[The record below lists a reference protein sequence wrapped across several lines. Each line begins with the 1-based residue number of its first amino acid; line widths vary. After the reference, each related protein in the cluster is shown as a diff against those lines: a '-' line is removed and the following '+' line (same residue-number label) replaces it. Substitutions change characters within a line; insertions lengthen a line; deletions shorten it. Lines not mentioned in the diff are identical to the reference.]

1 MFIRMKKANMKKF
14 ILFCLTFLFVL
25 PVKAELTHPIDL
37 LNAMME
43 AHKNR
48 NYEIHYILQHSD
60 NIKSMKYHHALENN
74 HEFAQ
79 LLSLDNAYETILLR
93 NNAISYLGFNFTPFS
108 LKGTKILDALPAVFH
123 ANFNELNHYDFVPLG
138 KSRVADRIANV
149 IKIVPSD
156 STRFS
161 YTLWIDEQN
170 YLLLKSELFDNQNTL
185 LEQFRVI
192 EQRVND
198 EFDNLIPQLKTMLL
212 PPVNTQNSL
221 VNTPL
226 EWQVNWLP
234 VGFKPISSYRQVIP
248 VGQGQEEVESQ
259 LFSDGLSTFTVYLRS
274 QGDEEFN
281 NQFARQ
287 EKLILFTHVL
297 GNREVVVIGDIP
309 MNVAERIAQS
319 VVFQQ

>member
-1 MFIRMKKANMKKF
+1 MFIRMKKANMKKI

-274 QGDEEFN
+274 QGDEAFN

-309 MNVAERIAQS
+309 MSVAERIAQS

>member
-1 MFIRMKKANMKKF
+1 MKKF

-48 NYEIHYILQHSD
+48 NYELHYILQHSD

-198 EFDNLIPQLKTMLL
+198 QFDNLIPQLKTMLL

-274 QGDEEFN
+274 QGDEAFN

-287 EKLILFTHVL
+287 EKLILFTHIL

-309 MNVAERIAQS
+309 MSVAERIAQS

>member
-1 MFIRMKKANMKKF
+1 MKKF

-48 NYEIHYILQHSD
+48 NYELHYILQHSD

-198 EFDNLIPQLKTMLL
+198 QFDNLIPQLKTMLL

-274 QGDEEFN
+274 QGDEAFN

-287 EKLILFTHVL
+287 EKLILFIHVL

-309 MNVAERIAQS
+309 MSVAERIAQS
-319 VVFQQ
+319 IVFQQ

>member
-274 QGDEEFN
+274 QGDEAFN

-309 MNVAERIAQS
+309 MSVAERIAQS
-319 VVFQQ
+319 VVFR

>member
-1 MFIRMKKANMKKF
+1 M
-14 ILFCLTFLFVL
+14 
-25 PVKAELTHPIDL
+25 
-37 LNAMME
+37 
-43 AHKNR
+43 
-48 NYEIHYILQHSD
+48 
-60 NIKSMKYHHALENN
+60 
-74 HEFAQ
+74 
-79 LLSLDNAYETILLR
+79 LR

-274 QGDEEFN
+274 QGDEAFN

-287 EKLILFTHVL
+287 EKLILFIHVL

-309 MNVAERIAQS
+309 MSVAERIAQS
-319 VVFQQ
+319 IVFQQ

>member
-1 MFIRMKKANMKKF
+1 MKKF

-93 NNAISYLGFNFTPFS
+93 NNAISYLGLNFTPFS

-198 EFDNLIPQLKTMLL
+198 QFDNLIPQLKTMLL

-274 QGDEEFN
+274 QGDEAFN

-287 EKLILFTHVL
+287 EKLILFTHIL
-297 GNREVVVIGDIP
+297 GNRELVVIGDIP
-309 MNVAERIAQS
+309 MPVAEKVAQS
-319 VVFQQ
+319 VVLPQ

>member
-1 MFIRMKKANMKKF
+1 MKKF

-274 QGDEEFN
+274 QGDEAFN

-287 EKLILFTHVL
+287 EKLILFIHVL

-309 MNVAERIAQS
+309 MSVAERIAQS
-319 VVFQQ
+319 IVFQQ

>member
-1 MFIRMKKANMKKF
+1 MKKF

-123 ANFNELNHYDFVPLG
+123 ANFNELNHYNFVPLG

-274 QGDEEFN
+274 QGDEAFN

-287 EKLILFTHVL
+287 EKLILFTHIL
-297 GNREVVVIGDIP
+297 GNRELVVIGDIP
-309 MNVAERIAQS
+309 MPVAEKVAQS
-319 VVFQQ
+319 VVLPQ

>member
-1 MFIRMKKANMKKF
+1 MKKI

-48 NYEIHYILQHSD
+48 NYELHYILQHSD
-60 NIKSMKYHHALENN
+60 NIKSMKYHHAQENN

-198 EFDNLIPQLKTMLL
+198 QFDNLIPQLKTMLL

-274 QGDEEFN
+274 QGDEAFN

-309 MNVAERIAQS
+309 MSVAERIAQS

>member
-1 MFIRMKKANMKKF
+1 MKKF

-274 QGDEEFN
+274 QGDEAFN
-281 NQFARQ
+281 NHFARQ
-287 EKLILFTHVL
+287 EKLILFTHIL
-297 GNREVVVIGDIP
+297 GNRELVVIGDIP
-309 MNVAERIAQS
+309 MPVAEKVAQS
-319 VVFQQ
+319 VVLPQ

>member
-1 MFIRMKKANMKKF
+1 MKKF

-48 NYEIHYILQHSD
+48 NYEIHYILQHRAK
-60 NIKSMKYHHALENN
+60 IKSMKYHHALENN

-108 LKGTKILDALPAVFH
+108 LKGTKILAALPAVFH
-123 ANFNELNHYDFVPLG
+123 ATFNELNHYDFVPLG

-274 QGDEEFN
+274 QGDEAFN

-287 EKLILFTHVL
+287 EKLILFTHIL
-297 GNREVVVIGDIP
+297 GNRELVVIGDIP
-309 MNVAERIAQS
+309 MPVAEKVAQS
-319 VVFQQ
+319 VVLPQ

>member
-1 MFIRMKKANMKKF
+1 MKKF

-274 QGDEEFN
+274 QGDEAFN

-287 EKLILFTHVL
+287 EKLILFTHIL
-297 GNREVVVIGDIP
+297 GNRELVVIGDIP
-309 MNVAERIAQS
+309 MPVAEKVAQS
-319 VVFQQ
+319 VVLPR

>member
-1 MFIRMKKANMKKF
+1 MKKI

-48 NYEIHYILQHSD
+48 NYELHYILQHSD

-274 QGDEEFN
+274 QGDEAFN
-281 NQFARQ
+281 DQFARQ

-297 GNREVVVIGDIP
+297 DNREVVVIGDIP
-309 MNVAERIAQS
+309 MSVAERIAQS

>member
-274 QGDEEFN
+274 QGDEAFN

-287 EKLILFTHVL
+287 EKLILFIHVL

-309 MNVAERIAQS
+309 MSVAERIAQS
-319 VVFQQ
+319 IVFQQ

>member
-1 MFIRMKKANMKKF
+1 MKKF

-48 NYEIHYILQHSD
+48 NYELHYILQHSD

-212 PPVNTQNSL
+212 PPVNTQNNL

-226 EWQVNWLP
+226 AWRVNWLP

-274 QGDEEFN
+274 QGDEAFN

-287 EKLILFTHVL
+287 EKLILFTHIL
-297 GNREVVVIGDIP
+297 GNRELVVIGDIP
-309 MNVAERIAQS
+309 MPVAEKVAQS
-319 VVFQQ
+319 VVLPQ

>member
-156 STRFS
+156 DTRFS

-198 EFDNLIPQLKTMLL
+198 QFDNLIPQLKTMLL

-274 QGDEEFN
+274 QGDEAFN

-287 EKLILFTHVL
+287 EKLILFTHLV
-297 GNREVVVIGDIP
+297 GNRELVVIGDIP
-309 MNVAERIAQS
+309 MPVAEKVAQS
-319 VVFQQ
+319 VVLPQ

>member
-1 MFIRMKKANMKKF
+1 MKKF
-14 ILFCLTFLFVL
+14 ILFYLTFLFVL

-60 NIKSMKYHHALENN
+60 NIKSMKYHHALEDN

-156 STRFS
+156 STRFG

-198 EFDNLIPQLKTMLL
+198 QFDNLIPQLKTMLL

-234 VGFKPISSYRQVIP
+234 VGFEPISSSRQVIP

-274 QGDEEFN
+274 QGDEAFN

>member
-1 MFIRMKKANMKKF
+1 MKKF

-274 QGDEEFN
+274 QGDEAFN

-287 EKLILFTHVL
+287 EKLILFTHIL
-297 GNREVVVIGDIP
+297 GNRELVVIGDIP
-309 MNVAERIAQS
+309 MPVAEKVAQS
-319 VVFQQ
+319 VVLPQ

>member
-1 MFIRMKKANMKKF
+1 MFIRMKKANMKKI
-14 ILFCLTFLFVL
+14 ILFCLIFLFVL

-48 NYEIHYILQHSD
+48 NYELHYILQHSD

-93 NNAISYLGFNFTPFS
+93 NDAISYLGF
-108 LKGTKILDALPAVFH
+108 
-123 ANFNELNHYDFVPLG
+123 DFVPLG

-156 STRFS
+156 DTRFS

-198 EFDNLIPQLKTMLL
+198 QFDNLIPQLKTMLL

-226 EWQVNWLP
+226 AWQVNWLP
-234 VGFKPISSYRQVIP
+234 VGFKPISSSRQVIP

-274 QGDEEFN
+274 QGDEAFN

-287 EKLILFTHVL
+287 EKLILFTHLV
-297 GNREVVVIGDIP
+297 GNRELVVIGDIP
-309 MNVAERIAQS
+309 MPVAEKVAQS
-319 VVFQQ
+319 VVLPQ

>member
-1 MFIRMKKANMKKF
+1 MKKF

-274 QGDEEFN
+274 QGDEAFN

>member
-1 MFIRMKKANMKKF
+1 MKKI
-14 ILFCLTFLFVL
+14 ILFCLIFLFVL

-48 NYEIHYILQHSD
+48 NYELHYILQHSD

-93 NNAISYLGFNFTPFS
+93 NDAISYLGFNFTPFS

-198 EFDNLIPQLKTMLL
+198 QFDNLIPQLKTMLL

-274 QGDEEFN
+274 QGDEAFN

-287 EKLILFTHVL
+287 EKLILFTHIL
-297 GNREVVVIGDIP
+297 GNRELVVIGDIP
-309 MNVAERIAQS
+309 MPVAEKVAQS
-319 VVFQQ
+319 VVLPQ

>member
-1 MFIRMKKANMKKF
+1 MKKI

-48 NYEIHYILQHSD
+48 NYELHYILQHSD

-74 HEFAQ
+74 QEFAQ

-274 QGDEEFN
+274 QGDEAFN

-287 EKLILFTHVL
+287 EKLILFTHIL
-297 GNREVVVIGDIP
+297 GNRELVVIGDIP
-309 MNVAERIAQS
+309 MPVAEKVAQS
-319 VVFQQ
+319 VVLPQ

>member
-48 NYEIHYILQHSD
+48 NYELHYILQHSD

-156 STRFS
+156 STRFG

-170 YLLLKSELFDNQNTL
+170 YLLLKSELFDNRNTL

-198 EFDNLIPQLKTMLL
+198 QFDNLIPQLKTMLL
-212 PPVNTQNSL
+212 PPVNTQNNL

-226 EWQVNWLP
+226 AWQVNWLP
-234 VGFKPISSYRQVIP
+234 VGFKYISSSRQVIP

-274 QGDEEFN
+274 QGDEAFN

-309 MNVAERIAQS
+309 MSVAERIAQS

>member
-274 QGDEEFN
+274 QGDEAFN

-287 EKLILFTHVL
+287 EKLILFTHIL
-297 GNREVVVIGDIP
+297 GNRELVVIGDIP
-309 MNVAERIAQS
+309 MPVAEKVAQS
-319 VVFQQ
+319 VVLPQ

>member
-1 MFIRMKKANMKKF
+1 MKKI
-14 ILFCLTFLFVL
+14 ILFCLIFLFVL

-48 NYEIHYILQHSD
+48 NYELHYILQHSD

-93 NNAISYLGFNFTPFS
+93 NDAISYLGFNFTPFS

-156 STRFS
+156 DTRFS

-198 EFDNLIPQLKTMLL
+198 QFDNLIPQLKTMLL

-274 QGDEEFN
+274 QGDEAFN

-287 EKLILFTHVL
+287 EKLILFTHLV
-297 GNREVVVIGDIP
+297 GNRELVVIGDIP
-309 MNVAERIAQS
+309 MPVAEKVAQS
-319 VVFQQ
+319 VVLPQ

>member
-123 ANFNELNHYDFVPLG
+123 ANFNELNHYNFVPLG

-156 STRFS
+156 NTRFS

-198 EFDNLIPQLKTMLL
+198 QFDNLIPQLKTMLF

-234 VGFKPISSYRQVIP
+234 VGFKPISSSRQVIP

-274 QGDEEFN
+274 QGDEAFN

-309 MNVAERIAQS
+309 MSVAERITQS
-319 VVFQQ
+319 IVFQQ

>member
-1 MFIRMKKANMKKF
+1 MKKF

-198 EFDNLIPQLKTMLL
+198 QFDNLIPQLKTMLL

-274 QGDEEFN
+274 QGDEAFN

-287 EKLILFTHVL
+287 EKLILFTHIL
-297 GNREVVVIGDIP
+297 GNRELVVIGDIP
-309 MNVAERIAQS
+309 MPVAEKVAQS
-319 VVFQQ
+319 VVLPQ

>member
-1 MFIRMKKANMKKF
+1 MKKF

-198 EFDNLIPQLKTMLL
+198 EFDNLIPQLKTMLF

-274 QGDEEFN
+274 QGDEAFN

-287 EKLILFTHVL
+287 EKLILFTHIL
-297 GNREVVVIGDIP
+297 GNRELVVIGDIP
-309 MNVAERIAQS
+309 MPVAEKVAQS
-319 VVFQQ
+319 VVLPQ

>member
-1 MFIRMKKANMKKF
+1 MKKF
-14 ILFCLTFLFVL
+14 ILFYLTFLFVL

-60 NIKSMKYHHALENN
+60 NIKSMKYHHALEDN

-156 STRFS
+156 STRFG

-198 EFDNLIPQLKTMLL
+198 QFDNLIPQLKTMLL

-234 VGFKPISSYRQVIP
+234 VGFEPISSSRQVIP

-274 QGDEEFN
+274 QGDEAFN

-319 VVFQQ
+319 VVCQQ

>member
-1 MFIRMKKANMKKF
+1 MKKI

-274 QGDEEFN
+274 QGDEAFN

-287 EKLILFTHVL
+287 EKLILFIHVL

-309 MNVAERIAQS
+309 MSVAERIAQS
-319 VVFQQ
+319 IVFQQ